1 VRQVSEGGRE
11 GRVGNML
18 GVVSSQAVTRRA
30 GNLESMRIGSSWPMV
45 GKHVTSVASDLR
57 SYWLLRLEEA

>member
-18 GVVSSQAVTRRA
+18 GVLSSQAVTR
-30 GNLESMRIGSSWPMV
+30 S
-45 GKHVTSVASDLR
+45 T
-57 SYWLLRLEEA
+57 